1 MNKSEVIKTGY
12 YNYKLPHWDDFIP
25 VFVSKEKGTGKLL
38 VRFSEGRYP
47 TELKDIPEM
56 AEFVLLYEE

>member
-1 MNKSEVIKTGY
+1 MKKDEITKSGY

-25 VFVSKEKGTGKLL
+25 ASVSKENGKFL

-47 TELKDIPEM
+47 TELKDVPEM